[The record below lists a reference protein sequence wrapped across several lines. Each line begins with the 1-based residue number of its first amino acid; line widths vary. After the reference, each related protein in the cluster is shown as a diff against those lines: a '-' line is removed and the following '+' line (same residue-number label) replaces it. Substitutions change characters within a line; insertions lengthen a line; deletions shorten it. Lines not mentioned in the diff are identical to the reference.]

1 MVSKE
6 VIKQLIKSGFDIESI
21 SFEFD
26 VSMKEMQKIQ
36 QEMKKKEPKK
46 AKPSKMEALRQRY
59 QKLYLGENHTNTEQV
74 RKLSPEERELVNLT
88 IKNIE
93 EEKAQMQGLS
103 IEIRKSIAY
112 QIIKEIDSIS
122 QYALDIQ
129 QIEKICQ
136 LLQTEDM
143 KKINT
148 HIKDR
153 VDSIIER
160 KTREMTIRFIEAINI
175 AQAQTESIEELK
187 QLNRKLI
194 TNTMKKYYVLTSSV
208 KNRINNKIMQL
219 TKQEAI
225 NKLRSNIP
233 TRVQVIVTDIANG
246 TLNIEEAKQVIE
258 QEANNQVQNN
268 PNNKFSLTIAQQRNK
283 IYMQIRDRLIEKPEE
298 YMIQNP
304 EVAIIQLQELCG
316 GHLQQAIRTVIKNL
330 IGRKEFEKAKDI
342 CKKYSRGGTESEI
355 YQYMRIL
362 RKEIRDAEV
371 SDMVLKGIYMQETI
385 EKENKYFEFI
395 ERGLNS
401 GNIDLKTVSLGKTK
415 DGLRTITL
423 QDIWTDKN
431 EKNRG

>member
-74 RKLSPEERELVNLT
+74 RKSSPEERELVNLT

-103 IEIRKSIAY
+103 IEKRKSIAY

-316 GHLQQAIRTVIKNL
+316 GHLQQAIRTLIRNL
-330 IGRKEFEKAKDI
+330 IARRECEKRKDI
-342 CKKYSRGGTESEI
+342 CKRYSRGGTQREI
-355 YQYMRIL
+355 
-362 RKEIRDAEV
+362 
-371 SDMVLKGIYMQETI
+371 
-385 EKENKYFEFI
+385 
-395 ERGLNS
+395 
-401 GNIDLKTVSLGKTK
+401 
-415 DGLRTITL
+415 
-423 QDIWTDKN
+423 
-431 EKNRG
+431 